1 MLATLL
7 PILVSTAVSTSSKIA
22 VDSLVKLATPS
33 TVSTISK
40 YGIKVGAALLGVAV
54 AHKASKFASDT
65 TEEVIAIVSKPG
77 EIEKSTLE
85 ISPGGDSD

>member
-7 PILVSTAVSTSSKIA
+7 PLLVSTAVSTSSKIA
-22 VDSLVKLATPS
+22 VDSLVKLATPA

-40 YGIKVGAALLGVAV
+40 YGIKVGAALLGVAI

-65 TEEVIAIVSKPG
+65 TEQVIEIVNKTE
-77 EIEKSTLE
+77 EIEKTTLE
-85 ISPGGDSD
+85 ISPGGDSE

>member
-1 MLATLL
+1 MLTTLL
-7 PILVSTAVSTSSKIA
+7 PLLVSTAVSTSSKSA